1 MTRSVDEV
9 AIAANDIRM
18 TVNRSNRVL
27 LKAKP
32 TCYTDCLMALPLR
45 KAESQPREVEAI
57 FRPVRDADGK
67 LRIVKLP
74 ATLENL
80 LHPRLEDQ
88 LTQSND
94 HLLVL
99 VPLFDALKRYL
110 TRLAPNLAVFSDL
123 MLLYGRHGYR
133 DVSPDIAIVEG
144 LPQELV
150 DAHNAPGGQ
159 LDSLDVIAE
168 GGRLRLV
175 LEVVS
180 TSTAD
185 MRRKDEVDN
194 PRLFAALGVDDH
206 VLVYPPEPGR
216 PLSVVAK
223 RLAASGRYRPTPP
236 GPQGWIL
243 LRSVGLRLRVDEESA
258 RLVLEHLATGER
270 LLSSQEEEAERR
282 AEKRRAEAAER
293 RAEETERRAEEA
305 EARGRAES
313 LLEIL
318 DVRGFSVDA
327 ESRNRILG
335 CRDSD
340 QLVRWTRQA
349 FTLEKLD
356 DLWSDS

>member
-1 MTRSVDEV
+1 
-9 AIAANDIRM
+9 
-18 TVNRSNRVL
+18 
-27 LKAKP
+27 
-32 TCYTDCLMALPLR
+32 MALPLR
-45 KAESQPREVEAI
+45 KVEPPPREVEAI
-57 FRPVRDADGK
+57 LRPVRDADGN

-74 ATLENL
+74 ATLDNL

-123 MLLYGRHGYR
+123 MLLYGRHSYR

-150 DAHNAPGGQ
+150 EAHNTPGGK

-168 GGRLRLV
+168 GGRLRLI

-185 MRRKDEVDN
+185 MRRKDEVEN

-216 PLSVVAK
+216 PLSVSAQRLVAP
-223 RLAASGRYRPTPP
+223 GRYRPNPP

-243 LRSVGLRLRVDEESA
+243 LGSVGLRLRADEESL
-258 RLVLEHLATGER
+258 RLVLEHPATGVR
-270 LLSSQEEEAERR
+270 LLSSKEEERRAEEAERR
-282 AEKRRAEAAER
+282 AEEAER
-293 RAEETERRAEEA
+293 RVEEAERRAEEA
-305 EARGRAES
+305 EARGRADS
-313 LLEIL
+313 LLAIL
-318 DVRGFSVDA
+318 DARGFSLDEDVRD
-327 ESRNRILG
+327 RILS
-335 CRDSD
+335 CRNPD